1 LPAYITGSVDQ
12 ERRLRNKYLVTENR
26 IRRKEIIGR
35 IHLSDGERQ
44 TLTEIGQKPGEQ
56 ALKEMAS
63 LVKPDAILAWHSR
76 LIAKKFD
83 GSQQRPSP
91 ERPKIVGRSG
101 VNATAGLPWLLEIM
115 HPRGH
120 LLHQ

>member
-12 ERRLRNKYLVTENR
+12 ERRLRNEYLVTENR

-56 ALKEMAS
+56 ALQERAS

-76 LIAKKFD
+76 LIAKKLMAPNNAHLQSD
-83 GSQQRPSP
+83 P
-91 ERPKIVGRSG
+91 RSW
-101 VNATAGLPWLLEIM
+101 AALE
-115 HPRGH
+115 
-120 LLHQ
+120 